1 MHPTGTIAVIFDS
14 ETDGGEAIAANTCGK
29 QLTLSSK
36 ISDQGLFVSALRAL
50 AEERSYTM
58 L

>member
-1 MHPTGTIAVIFDS
+1 MHATGTIVVTFDI
-14 ETDGGEAIAANTCGK
+14 ETDGSEAIAASTCGK

-36 ISDQGLFVSALRAL
+36 ISDQGLFVSAIRAL
-50 AEERSYTM
+50 SEERSYTM